1 MRIHTAVAS
10 QVTMSNLTTPE
21 LVNLFG
27 DEFTDVL
34 KALVI
39 ADAGN
44 DEAWALIG
52 TDQELRQ
59 FAHDLLAR
67 LGYPPEDGC
76 VNEELEDDFSP
87 CCGGNGYLLHQE
99 YGFAAIPDG
108 WTPVQRC
115 DACNTFEGDGDAAER
130 AAADHGGVAVAFFF
144 PDGVAD
150 DTPGDYAIEIDLPL

>member
-1 MRIHTAVAS
+1 MRTHTAVAS

-59 FAHDLLAR
+59 FARDLLTR
-67 LGYPPEDGC
+67 LGE
-76 VNEELEDDFSP
+76 
-87 CCGGNGYLLHQE
+87 
-99 YGFAAIPDG
+99 
-108 WTPVQRC
+108 
-115 DACNTFEGDGDAAER
+115 
-130 AAADHGGVAVAFFF
+130 
-144 PDGVAD
+144 
-150 DTPGDYAIEIDLPL
+150 